1 MQLIEEGVSLM
12 IETSRAT
19 AVEET
24 DIKTELKAEEI
35 AIWIAIEFCIRIKC
49 IDFLFSTLLNKFTEY
64 KLEEAFFKNLETF
77 IIGGSFKDMILSN
90 YILRKIVSISFWLN
104 SLNNN
109 NDL

>member
-35 AIWIAIEFCIRIKC
+35 AI
-49 IDFLFSTLLNKFTEY
+49 
-64 KLEEAFFKNLETF
+64 
-77 IIGGSFKDMILSN
+77 
-90 YILRKIVSISFWLN
+90 
-104 SLNNN
+104 
-109 NDL
+109 